1 MKNSELWRALGRNT
15 IISMVLFGAL
25 LGLLWLAEMIFPSMT
40 LLKWHDKWHDPAW
53 VVGIPASIIGV
64 AYILTIRDPHNYT
77 GFYAGIIMSILLGIQ
92 FILQGGYDS
101 AFLFFLVFIPFQMMS
116 IYKWSRNKEEGGASF
131 EPKFLDTPRLVMSIA
146 MLVIITAGD
155 YVLST
160 FALMHDGLTDNMPVK
175 ILNGLLISSSF
186 LANYW
191 LIYRKTDSWI
201 YWFIY
206 SVAGIGLFIILGN
219 VFSIVLFT
227 FFLVINSMAGLAWIK
242 GTSKENLNW
251 VKIEPAQLMD
261 FLLAKMGG
269 MAKSSVKQL
278 LGQRRVKVGNA
289 IQTRHDFALKKGD
302 VVTVSSGRGN
312 SQLTH
317 PKLKIVYEDDDLIV
331 VNKQPGLLTVA
342 ATPGSSETTAYSILR
357 AYVKKQNARA
367 GIYVVHRLD
376 RETSGLLVFARS
388 EELQHYMREYWRELV
403 TERTYIALAEGVL
416 KPAEG
421 KITTWL
427 TEDKRNAVVYSSPV
441 DDGGDIAITNYKT
454 LRSSADGQ
462 YSLVEL
468 HLETGRTNQ
477 IRVHLA
483 SKGCPVVGD
492 RKYGHGNEYSPIDRL
507 CLHAKVL
514 AFIHPVTEKTVRFES
529 PVPKEFNRVLV

>member
-1 MKNSELWRALGRNT
+1 MIKRKADT
-15 IISMVLFGAL
+15 VLR
-25 LGLLWLAEMIFPSMT
+25 
-40 LLKWHDKWHDPAW
+40 
-53 VVGIPASIIGV
+53 V
-64 AYILTIRDPHNYT
+64 A
-77 GFYAGIIMSILLGIQ
+77 
-92 FILQGGYDS
+92 
-101 AFLFFLVFIPFQMMS
+101 
-116 IYKWSRNKEEGGASF
+116 
-131 EPKFLDTPRLVMSIA
+131 
-146 MLVIITAGD
+146 
-155 YVLST
+155 
-160 FALMHDGLTDNMPVK
+160 
-175 ILNGLLISSSF
+175 
-186 LANYW
+186 
-191 LIYRKTDSWI
+191 
-201 YWFIY
+201 
-206 SVAGIGLFIILGN
+206 
-219 VFSIVLFT
+219 
-227 FFLVINSMAGLAWIK
+227 
-242 GTSKENLNW
+242 
-251 VKIEPAQLMD
+251 EPAQLMD
-261 FLLAKMGG
+261 FLIAKMGG
-269 MAKSSVKQL
+269 MARSSVKQL

-289 IQTRHDFALKKGD
+289 IQTRHDFALKAGD

-317 PKLKIVYEDDDLIV
+317 PKLRIVYEDDDLIV

-388 EELQHYMREYWRELV
+388 EELQHYMRQYWRELV
-403 TERTYIALAEGVL
+403 TERTYIAVAEGVL
-416 KPAEG
+416 EPREG

-454 LRSSADGQ
+454 LRVASNPLTTNPLIPQ

-492 RKYGHGNEYSPIDRL
+492 RKYGHGNETSPIDRL

-529 PVPKEFNRVLV
+529 PVPKEFNRLFQ

>member
-1 MKNSELWRALGRNT
+1 MIKRKQDT
-15 IISMVLFGAL
+15 VL
-25 LGLLWLAEMIFPSMT
+25 
-40 LLKWHDKWHDPAW
+40 K
-53 VVGIPASIIGV
+53 V
-64 AYILTIRDPHNYT
+64 A
-77 GFYAGIIMSILLGIQ
+77 
-92 FILQGGYDS
+92 
-101 AFLFFLVFIPFQMMS
+101 
-116 IYKWSRNKEEGGASF
+116 EGG
-131 EPKFLDTPRLVMSIA
+131 
-146 MLVIITAGD
+146 
-155 YVLST
+155 
-160 FALMHDGLTDNMPVK
+160 
-175 ILNGLLISSSF
+175 
-186 LANYW
+186 
-191 LIYRKTDSWI
+191 
-201 YWFIY
+201 
-206 SVAGIGLFIILGN
+206 
-219 VFSIVLFT
+219 
-227 FFLVINSMAGLAWIK
+227 
-242 GTSKENLNW
+242 
-251 VKIEPAQLMD
+251 QLMD
-261 FLLAKMGG
+261 FLMAKMGG
-269 MAKSSVKQL
+269 MARSSVKQL

-289 IQTRHDFALKKGD
+289 IQTRHDFMLKAGD
-302 VVTVSSGRGN
+302 IVTVSSGRGN

-317 PKLKIVYEDDDLIV
+317 PKLRIVYEDDDLIV

-357 AYVKKQNARA
+357 TYVKKQNARA

-388 EELQHYMREYWRELV
+388 EELQHYMRQYWRELV
-403 TERTYIALAEGVL
+403 TERTYIALTEGVL
-416 KPAEG
+416 SPREG

-454 LRSSADGQ
+454 LKTTTTPPHPSPQGRESGSRHFSSLEGRSGGVT

-492 RKYGHGNEYSPIDRL
+492 RKYGHGNESSPIDRL

-514 AFIHPVTEKTVRFES
+514 AFIHPVTEKTIRFES

>member
-1 MKNSELWRALGRNT
+1 MIKRKQDT
-15 IISMVLFGAL
+15 VLKV
-25 LGLLWLAEMIFPSMT
+25 AE
-40 LLKWHDKWHDPAW
+40 
-53 VVGIPASIIGV
+53 GC
-64 AYILTIRDPHNYT
+64 
-77 GFYAGIIMSILLGIQ
+77 
-92 FILQGGYDS
+92 
-101 AFLFFLVFIPFQMMS
+101 
-116 IYKWSRNKEEGGASF
+116 
-131 EPKFLDTPRLVMSIA
+131 
-146 MLVIITAGD
+146 
-155 YVLST
+155 
-160 FALMHDGLTDNMPVK
+160 
-175 ILNGLLISSSF
+175 
-186 LANYW
+186 
-191 LIYRKTDSWI
+191 
-201 YWFIY
+201 
-206 SVAGIGLFIILGN
+206 
-219 VFSIVLFT
+219 
-227 FFLVINSMAGLAWIK
+227 
-242 GTSKENLNW
+242 
-251 VKIEPAQLMD
+251 QLMD
-261 FLLAKMGG
+261 FLMAKMGG
-269 MAKSSVKQL
+269 MARSSVKQL

-289 IQTRHDFALKKGD
+289 IQTRHDFMLKAGD
-302 VVTVSSGRGN
+302 IVTVSSGRGN

-317 PKLKIVYEDDDLIV
+317 PKLRIVYEDDDLIV

-388 EELQHYMREYWRELV
+388 EELQHYMRQYWRELV
-403 TERTYIALAEGVL
+403 TERTYIALTEGVL
-416 KPAEG
+416 SPREG

-454 LRSSADGQ
+454 LKTTTTPPHPSPQGRESGSRHFSSLEGRLGGVT

-492 RKYGHGNEYSPIDRL
+492 RKYGHGNESSPIDRL

-514 AFIHPVTEKTVRFES
+514 AFIHPVTEKTIRFES

>member
-1 MKNSELWRALGRNT
+1 MIKRKADT
-15 IISMVLFGAL
+15 VLKV
-25 LGLLWLAEMIFPSMT
+25 S
-40 LLKWHDKWHDPAW
+40 
-53 VVGIPASIIGV
+53 
-64 AYILTIRDPHNYT
+64 
-77 GFYAGIIMSILLGIQ
+77 
-92 FILQGGYDS
+92 
-101 AFLFFLVFIPFQMMS
+101 
-116 IYKWSRNKEEGGASF
+116 
-131 EPKFLDTPRLVMSIA
+131 
-146 MLVIITAGD
+146 
-155 YVLST
+155 
-160 FALMHDGLTDNMPVK
+160 
-175 ILNGLLISSSF
+175 
-186 LANYW
+186 
-191 LIYRKTDSWI
+191 
-201 YWFIY
+201 
-206 SVAGIGLFIILGN
+206 
-219 VFSIVLFT
+219 
-227 FFLVINSMAGLAWIK
+227 
-242 GTSKENLNW
+242 
-251 VKIEPAQLMD
+251 EPAPLME
-261 FLLAKMGG
+261 FLIAKMGG
-269 MAKSSVKQL
+269 MARSSVKQL

-289 IQTRHDFALKKGD
+289 IQTRHDFALKAGD

-317 PKLKIVYEDDDLIV
+317 PKLRIVYEDDDLIV

-367 GIYVVHRLD
+367 GVYVVHRLD

-388 EELQHYMREYWRELV
+388 EELQHYMRQYWRELV
-403 TERTYIALAEGVL
+403 SERTYIAVAEGVL
-416 KPAEG
+416 EPKEG

-454 LRSSADGQ
+454 LRVASNPLTTNPLTPQ

-492 RKYGHGNEYSPIDRL
+492 RKYGHGNESSPIDRL

-514 AFIHPVTEKTVRFES
+514 AFIHPATEKTVRFES
-529 PVPKEFNRVLV
+529 PVPKEFNRLLAL

>member
-1 MKNSELWRALGRNT
+1 MIKRKQDT
-15 IISMVLFGAL
+15 VLKVT
-25 LGLLWLAEMIFPSMT
+25 ES
-40 LLKWHDKWHDPAW
+40 
-53 VVGIPASIIGV
+53 
-64 AYILTIRDPHNYT
+64 
-77 GFYAGIIMSILLGIQ
+77 
-92 FILQGGYDS
+92 
-101 AFLFFLVFIPFQMMS
+101 
-116 IYKWSRNKEEGGASF
+116 
-131 EPKFLDTPRLVMSIA
+131 
-146 MLVIITAGD
+146 
-155 YVLST
+155 
-160 FALMHDGLTDNMPVK
+160 
-175 ILNGLLISSSF
+175 
-186 LANYW
+186 
-191 LIYRKTDSWI
+191 
-201 YWFIY
+201 
-206 SVAGIGLFIILGN
+206 
-219 VFSIVLFT
+219 
-227 FFLVINSMAGLAWIK
+227 
-242 GTSKENLNW
+242 
-251 VKIEPAQLMD
+251 AQLMD
-261 FLLAKMGG
+261 FLISKMGG

-278 LGQRRVKVGNA
+278 LGQRRVKVGNVV
-289 IQTRHDFALKKGD
+289 QTRHDFALKQGD

-403 TERTYIALAEGVL
+403 QERTYIALAEGVL
-416 KPAEG
+416 EPREG

-454 LRSSADGQ
+454 LRVSSQPSAFSNQ
-462 YSLVEL
+462 LYSLVEL

-529 PVPKEFNRVLV
+529 PVPKEFNRVLS

>member
-1 MKNSELWRALGRNT
+1 
-15 IISMVLFGAL
+15 
-25 LGLLWLAEMIFPSMT
+25 
-40 LLKWHDKWHDPAW
+40 
-53 VVGIPASIIGV
+53 
-64 AYILTIRDPHNYT
+64 
-77 GFYAGIIMSILLGIQ
+77 
-92 FILQGGYDS
+92 
-101 AFLFFLVFIPFQMMS
+101 
-116 IYKWSRNKEEGGASF
+116 
-131 EPKFLDTPRLVMSIA
+131 
-146 MLVIITAGD
+146 
-155 YVLST
+155 
-160 FALMHDGLTDNMPVK
+160 
-175 ILNGLLISSSF
+175 
-186 LANYW
+186 
-191 LIYRKTDSWI
+191 
-201 YWFIY
+201 
-206 SVAGIGLFIILGN
+206 
-219 VFSIVLFT
+219 
-227 FFLVINSMAGLAWIK
+227 
-242 GTSKENLNW
+242 
-251 VKIEPAQLMD
+251 MD
-261 FLLAKMGG
+261 FLIAKMGG
-269 MAKSSVKQL
+269 MARSSVKQL
-278 LGQRRVKVGNA
+278 LGQRRVKVGNVV
-289 IQTRHDFALKKGD
+289 QTRHDFALNSGD

-342 ATPGSSETTAYSILR
+342 TTPGSKETTVMSILR

-367 GIYVVHRLD
+367 NIYVVHRLD

-416 KPAEG
+416 EPREG

-441 DDGGDIAITNYKT
+441 DDGGDIAITNYKVLKT
-454 LRSSADGQ
+454 SNYGTSLNSQPSTINYQ
-462 YSLVEL
+462 LVEL

-529 PVPKEFNRVLV
+529 PVPKEFNRVLQ

>member
-1 MKNSELWRALGRNT
+1 MIKRKADTILKVSEQ
-15 IISMVLFGAL
+15 V
-25 LGLLWLAEMIFPSMT
+25 
-40 LLKWHDKWHDPAW
+40 
-53 VVGIPASIIGV
+53 
-64 AYILTIRDPHNYT
+64 
-77 GFYAGIIMSILLGIQ
+77 
-92 FILQGGYDS
+92 
-101 AFLFFLVFIPFQMMS
+101 
-116 IYKWSRNKEEGGASF
+116 
-131 EPKFLDTPRLVMSIA
+131 
-146 MLVIITAGD
+146 
-155 YVLST
+155 
-160 FALMHDGLTDNMPVK
+160 ALMEF
-175 ILNGLLISSSF
+175 LIS
-186 LANYW
+186 
-191 LIYRKTDSWI
+191 
-201 YWFIY
+201 
-206 SVAGIGLFIILGN
+206 
-219 VFSIVLFT
+219 
-227 FFLVINSMAGLAWIK
+227 
-242 GTSKENLNW
+242 
-251 VKIEPAQLMD
+251 
-261 FLLAKMGG
+261 KMGG

-278 LGQRRVKVGNA
+278 LGQRRVKVGNVV
-289 IQTRHDFALKKGD
+289 QTRHDFALKAGD
-302 VVTVSSGRGN
+302 IVTISSGRGN

-388 EELQHYMREYWRELV
+388 EELQHYMRQYWRELV
-403 TERTYIALAEGVL
+403 TERTYIALAEGIL
-416 KPAEG
+416 EPREG

-441 DDGGDIAITNYKT
+441 DDGGDIAITNYKV
-454 LRSSADGQ
+454 LRTAKGDGLEAKG

-492 RKYGHGNEYSPIDRL
+492 RKYGHGNEFSPIDRL

-514 AFIHPVTEKTVRFES
+514 EFIHPVTEKKVRFES
-529 PVPKEFNRVLV
+529 PVPKEFNRVLQ

>member
-1 MKNSELWRALGRNT
+1 MIKRKQDT
-15 IISMVLFGAL
+15 VL
-25 LGLLWLAEMIFPSMT
+25 
-40 LLKWHDKWHDPAW
+40 K
-53 VVGIPASIIGV
+53 V
-64 AYILTIRDPHNYT
+64 A
-77 GFYAGIIMSILLGIQ
+77 
-92 FILQGGYDS
+92 
-101 AFLFFLVFIPFQMMS
+101 
-116 IYKWSRNKEEGGASF
+116 
-131 EPKFLDTPRLVMSIA
+131 
-146 MLVIITAGD
+146 
-155 YVLST
+155 
-160 FALMHDGLTDNMPVK
+160 
-175 ILNGLLISSSF
+175 
-186 LANYW
+186 
-191 LIYRKTDSWI
+191 
-201 YWFIY
+201 
-206 SVAGIGLFIILGN
+206 
-219 VFSIVLFT
+219 
-227 FFLVINSMAGLAWIK
+227 
-242 GTSKENLNW
+242 
-251 VKIEPAQLMD
+251 EPAQLMD
-261 FLLAKMGG
+261 FLMAKMGG

-289 IQTRHDFALKKGD
+289 VQTRHDFSLHVGD
-302 VVTVSSGRGN
+302 VVTISSGRGN

-342 ATPGSSETTAYSILR
+342 TTSGSKETTVMSILR

-367 GIYVVHRLD
+367 NIYVVHRLD

-388 EELQHYMREYWRELV
+388 EELQHYMREYWRDLV
-403 TERTYIALAEGVL
+403 TERTYIALTEGGL
-416 KPAEG
+416 EPREG

-441 DDGGDIAITNYKT
+441 DDGGDIAITNYKV
-454 LRSSADGQ
+454 LRTTPPLSGEGREGA

-492 RKYGHGNEYSPIDRL
+492 RKYGHGNESSPIDRL

-529 PVPKEFNRVLV
+529 PVPKEFNRVLQ

>member
-1 MKNSELWRALGRNT
+1 MIKRKQDT
-15 IISMVLFGAL
+15 VL
-25 LGLLWLAEMIFPSMT
+25 
-40 LLKWHDKWHDPAW
+40 K
-53 VVGIPASIIGV
+53 V
-64 AYILTIRDPHNYT
+64 A
-77 GFYAGIIMSILLGIQ
+77 
-92 FILQGGYDS
+92 
-101 AFLFFLVFIPFQMMS
+101 
-116 IYKWSRNKEEGGASF
+116 EGG
-131 EPKFLDTPRLVMSIA
+131 
-146 MLVIITAGD
+146 
-155 YVLST
+155 
-160 FALMHDGLTDNMPVK
+160 
-175 ILNGLLISSSF
+175 
-186 LANYW
+186 
-191 LIYRKTDSWI
+191 
-201 YWFIY
+201 
-206 SVAGIGLFIILGN
+206 
-219 VFSIVLFT
+219 
-227 FFLVINSMAGLAWIK
+227 
-242 GTSKENLNW
+242 
-251 VKIEPAQLMD
+251 QLMD
-261 FLLAKMGG
+261 FLMAKMGG
-269 MAKSSVKQL
+269 MARSSVKQL

-289 IQTRHDFALKKGD
+289 IQTRHDFMLKAGD
-302 VVTVSSGRGN
+302 IVTVSSGRGN

-317 PKLKIVYEDDDLIV
+317 PKLRIVYEDDDLIV

-388 EELQHYMREYWRELV
+388 EELQHYMRQYWRELV
-403 TERTYIALAEGVL
+403 TERTYIALTEGVL
-416 KPAEG
+416 SPREG

-454 LRSSADGQ
+454 LKATTTPPHPSSQGRESGSRHFSSLEGRSGGVT

-492 RKYGHGNEYSPIDRL
+492 RKYGHGNESSPIDRL

-514 AFIHPVTEKTVRFES
+514 AFIHPVTEKTIRFES

>member
-1 MKNSELWRALGRNT
+1 MIKRKQDT
-15 IISMVLFGAL
+15 VL
-25 LGLLWLAEMIFPSMT
+25 
-40 LLKWHDKWHDPAW
+40 K
-53 VVGIPASIIGV
+53 V
-64 AYILTIRDPHNYT
+64 AD
-77 GFYAGIIMSILLGIQ
+77 
-92 FILQGGYDS
+92 GG
-101 AFLFFLVFIPFQMMS
+101 
-116 IYKWSRNKEEGGASF
+116 
-131 EPKFLDTPRLVMSIA
+131 
-146 MLVIITAGD
+146 
-155 YVLST
+155 
-160 FALMHDGLTDNMPVK
+160 
-175 ILNGLLISSSF
+175 
-186 LANYW
+186 
-191 LIYRKTDSWI
+191 
-201 YWFIY
+201 
-206 SVAGIGLFIILGN
+206 
-219 VFSIVLFT
+219 
-227 FFLVINSMAGLAWIK
+227 
-242 GTSKENLNW
+242 
-251 VKIEPAQLMD
+251 QLMD
-261 FLLAKMGG
+261 FLMAKMGG
-269 MAKSSVKQL
+269 MARSSVKQL

-289 IQTRHDFALKKGD
+289 IQTRHDFMLKAGD
-302 VVTVSSGRGN
+302 IVTVSSGRGN

-317 PKLKIVYEDDDLIV
+317 PKLRIVYEDDDLIV

-388 EELQHYMREYWRELV
+388 EELQHYMRQYWRELV
-403 TERTYIALAEGVL
+403 TERTYIALTEGVL
-416 KPAEG
+416 SPREG

-441 DDGGDIAITNYKT
+441 DDGGDIAITNYKVLKT
-454 LRSSADGQ
+454 TTTPPHSSPQGRESGSRHFSSLEGRSGGVT

-492 RKYGHGNEYSPIDRL
+492 RKYGHGNESSPIDRL

-514 AFIHPVTEKTVRFES
+514 AFIHPVTEKTIRFES

>member
-1 MKNSELWRALGRNT
+1 MIKRKSDT
-15 IISMVLFGAL
+15 VLRV
-25 LGLLWLAEMIFPSMT
+25 T
-40 LLKWHDKWHDPAW
+40 
-53 VVGIPASIIGV
+53 
-64 AYILTIRDPHNYT
+64 
-77 GFYAGIIMSILLGIQ
+77 
-92 FILQGGYDS
+92 
-101 AFLFFLVFIPFQMMS
+101 
-116 IYKWSRNKEEGGASF
+116 
-131 EPKFLDTPRLVMSIA
+131 EPT
-146 MLVIITAGD
+146 
-155 YVLST
+155 
-160 FALMHDGLTDNMPVK
+160 
-175 ILNGLLISSSF
+175 
-186 LANYW
+186 
-191 LIYRKTDSWI
+191 
-201 YWFIY
+201 
-206 SVAGIGLFIILGN
+206 
-219 VFSIVLFT
+219 
-227 FFLVINSMAGLAWIK
+227 
-242 GTSKENLNW
+242 
-251 VKIEPAQLMD
+251 QLMD
-261 FLLAKMGG
+261 FLIAKMGG

-289 IQTRHDFALKKGD
+289 VQTRHDFALKPGD
-302 VVTVSSGRGN
+302 IVTVSSGRGN

-331 VNKQPGLLTVA
+331 VNKQPGLLTVS
-342 ATPGSSETTAYSILR
+342 ATPGSTETTAFSILR

-416 KPAEG
+416 NPREG

-454 LRSSADGQ
+454 LKVSPINNNQSPITNHL

-492 RKYGHGNEYSPIDRL
+492 RKYGHGNESSPIDRL

>member
-1 MKNSELWRALGRNT
+1 MIKRKQDT
-15 IISMVLFGAL
+15 VLKV
-25 LGLLWLAEMIFPSMT
+25 T
-40 LLKWHDKWHDPAW
+40 
-53 VVGIPASIIGV
+53 
-64 AYILTIRDPHNYT
+64 
-77 GFYAGIIMSILLGIQ
+77 
-92 FILQGGYDS
+92 
-101 AFLFFLVFIPFQMMS
+101 
-116 IYKWSRNKEEGGASF
+116 
-131 EPKFLDTPRLVMSIA
+131 
-146 MLVIITAGD
+146 
-155 YVLST
+155 
-160 FALMHDGLTDNMPVK
+160 
-175 ILNGLLISSSF
+175 
-186 LANYW
+186 
-191 LIYRKTDSWI
+191 
-201 YWFIY
+201 
-206 SVAGIGLFIILGN
+206 
-219 VFSIVLFT
+219 
-227 FFLVINSMAGLAWIK
+227 
-242 GTSKENLNW
+242 
-251 VKIEPAQLMD
+251 EPAQLMD
-261 FLLAKMGG
+261 FLMAKMGG

-289 IQTRHDFALKKGD
+289 VQTRHDFELKPGD

-342 ATPGSSETTAYSILR
+342 TAPGSKETTVMSILR

-367 GIYVVHRLD
+367 NIYVVHRLD

-416 KPAEG
+416 EPREG

-441 DDGGDIAITNYKT
+441 DDGGDIAITNYKVLKT
-454 LRSSADGQ
+454 STTPPHPSPQGRESGSRHFSSLEGRSGGVT

-492 RKYGHGNEYSPIDRL
+492 RKYGHGNESSPIDRL

-529 PVPKEFNRVLV
+529 PVPKEFNRVLQ